1 MKTMLNYNKARLGE
15 CINKFQLAL
24 SRILHLVAV
33 QPKQETNKFWS
44 YMCLDS
50 VKLL

>member
-44 YMCLDS
+44 YTCLDF